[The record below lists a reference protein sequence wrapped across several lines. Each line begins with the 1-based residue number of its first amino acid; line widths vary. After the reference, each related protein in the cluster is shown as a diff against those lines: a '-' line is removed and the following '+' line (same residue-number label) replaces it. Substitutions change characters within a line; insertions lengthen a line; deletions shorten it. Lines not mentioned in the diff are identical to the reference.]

1 MKKIALFLT
10 VILALVMIT
19 NTVIAQEP
27 APENP
32 IYLPIVFY
40 AKMDTTSPWVGPAG
54 GPVVSMVTH
63 PSNVN
68 IVFAGSWGA
77 GVFKSTDGGET
88 WSPKNSGL
96 NNLYINSMAI
106 DPYNGNIVYAGTY
119 GDKLYKTT
127 NGGESWSQ
135 SSSGIQAGAIV
146 YTITVDTVNADI
158 VFIGTRGINTTGQP
172 PWKGIVYRS
181 TNEGINW
188 TPVLQD
194 VPRLGVNTQ
203 DWAYDLAVNPKN
215 HNIVF
220 AGMHEAGVYKS
231 TNGGTSWA
239 PANSGINTD
248 IISVRGLSIN
258 PFGTSSDALYMGT
271 WHRVGTYKSTNNAAS
286 WSNTPLD
293 VKVYDMDLDEVSTN
307 ILYLANFD
315 TNNYTGGIFKSTNSS
330 SSWSLV
336 GLGSESIYSVVVNQ
350 LSHNQVFAGTLT
362 NGVYRSNDSGANW
375 SAKSQGLFSTNTAG
389 LIAINGSELELLGAT
404 NSNGVSL
411 STNRGVTW
419 QPLNNGLGTKSMTGL
434 TADPANPNHVF
445 ALSTSGGLYHCTL
458 PSCSWSTVNSGL
470 PTAAFPASVFGEG
483 ILDENQKLELSLA
496 GMDPAPTIES
506 KATNYKQ
513 LNQLVFAP
521 SNSNVAYLATEGGG
535 LLKSSDHAIHWSSA
549 GLSGKIVKSVAV
561 DPLNSNI
568 LYAATTDSGTIKYSS
583 NGGSSWENQTFS
595 GTLCNFLSIS
605 VVNPGQVYAA
615 TDNGVYTRIGTGNW
629 LYLGLNGVAIKTIA
643 AHPARVGVLVAGT
656 ASGYYYSMDNGQN
669 WVQGSADVSNRSIR
683 SILFDPNNMARV
695 YLSTSTSG
703 GYRFYL
709 P

>member
-1 MKKIALFLT
+1 MKRIAIF
-10 VILALVMIT
+10 LALLLDLTLIYGT
-19 NTVIAQEP
+19 ATAQEP
-27 APENP
+27 KPENP
-32 IYLPIVFY
+32 IYLPLIFKTEV
-40 AKMDTTSPWVGPAG
+40 DTSSPWIGPAG

-63 PSNVN
+63 PTNAN
-68 IVFAGSWGA
+68 ILFAGSWGA
-77 GVFKSTDGGET
+77 GVFKSMDGGET
-88 WSPKNSGL
+88 WSPKNMGL

-127 NGGESWSQ
+127 NGGESWTQ

-146 YTITVDTVNADI
+146 YTITVDTQNADI
-158 VFIGTRGINTTGQP
+158 VFIGTRGTNNTGQP

-203 DWAYDLAVNPKN
+203 DWAYDLTVNPKN

-258 PFGTSSDALYMGT
+258 PAGTSTDALYMGT
-271 WHRVGTYKSTNNAAS
+271 WHRVGTYKSTNNAGS

-293 VKVYDMDLDEVSTN
+293 VKVYDMDLDHISTN

-315 TNNYTGGIFKSTNSS
+315 TNNFKGGIYKSTNSS

-350 LSHNQVFAGTLT
+350 LSHNQIFAGTLT

-375 SAKSQGLFSTNTAG
+375 LAKSQGLFATNTAG
-389 LIAINGSELELLGAT
+389 LIAINGNDQELLGAT
-404 NSNGVSL
+404 SSNGVSI
-411 STNRGVTW
+411 SMDRGVIW
-419 QPLNNGLGTKSMTGL
+419 QPLNNGLGTKSASGL
-434 TADPANPNHVF
+434 VADPANPSHIF
-445 ALSTSGGLYHCTL
+445 LLTTSGGLYHCTL
-458 PSCSWSTVNSGL
+458 PTCSWSSANSGV
-470 PTAAFPASVFGEG
+470 PTAANPAIILGQG
-483 ILDENQKLELSLA
+483 ILDENQRLELSLA
-496 GMDPAPTIES
+496 GMEPESTMDS
-506 KATNYKQ
+506 KATTYKQ

-521 SNSNVAYLATEGGG
+521 VNSNIAYLATEGGG
-535 LLKSSDHAIHWSSA
+535 LLKSSDHAIHWTSA
-549 GLSGKIVKSVAV
+549 GLSGKNVKSVAV
-561 DPLNSNI
+561 NPSDSNI
-568 LYAATTDSGTIKYSS
+568 LYAATTDSGLIKYSS
-583 NGGSSWENQTFS
+583 NGGSSWENQMIAVTN
-595 GTLCNFLSIS
+595 CNALSIS
-605 VVNPGQVYAA
+605 PSNPGQVYAA
-615 TDNGVYTRIGTGNW
+615 TDRGVYTRIGSGSW
-629 LYLGLNGVAIKTIA
+629 VSLGLTGVAINTIA
-643 AHPARVGVLVAGT
+643 AHPSRVGVLVAGT
-656 ASGYYYSMDNGQN
+656 ANGYYYSMDNGLN
-669 WVQGSADVSNRSIR
+669 WVQGSTDVSLRGIR
-683 SILFDPNNMARV
+683 SIHFDPNNFARV
-695 YLSTSTSG
+695 YLATSTSG